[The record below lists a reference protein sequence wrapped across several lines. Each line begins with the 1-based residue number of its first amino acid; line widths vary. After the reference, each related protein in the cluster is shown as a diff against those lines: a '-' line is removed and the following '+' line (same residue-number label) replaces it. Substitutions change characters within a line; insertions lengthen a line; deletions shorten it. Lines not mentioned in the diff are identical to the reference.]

1 MEQGNIVGVIAIAHS
16 VLADGTAS
24 YALGRLLQN
33 APIGIAF
40 LSTDGRPLFV
50 NRQLAQMLGYS
61 EADLYRMRFVDVT
74 HPDDVA

>member
-1 MEQGNIVGVIAIAHS
+1 
-16 VLADGTAS
+16 LADGTAS

-50 NRQLAQMLGYS
+50 NRQLAQLLGYS